1 MQDQVEVLVAG
12 AGPVGLT
19 AALELARRGVRVRV
33 VDGAVGP
40 AVTSRAIAVHPRT
53 LETYDQMGVLEEMSR
68 RMQRITAFT
77 VFAGG
82 RRVIRLDADYSA
94 SPTRFPFST
103 TIDQVLTEEVLREAL
118 TAAGVPIEWSVRLES
133 FEQDDSGVRA
143 ELARPDGSRERL
155 DVPWLI
161 GADGGHSTVRKQLG
175 LPLLGDA
182 NETWLLADAEVS
194 TTIPRNSIYLI
205 RAEGT
210 MLMMAPMPGGSRW
223 RMLDTADV
231 SYDGDAKMVADRFSR
246 KLTAGLGHEVKVA
259 EPNWVSVFT
268 AQQRMVPAMRAG
280 RCFVAGDAAHVHSP
294 ASGQGMNTGIQE
306 AYNLAWKLAMVIHG
320 HAGDRLL
327 DSYGA
332 ERVPIGA
339 ELLDSTRK
347 ATKLVALR
355 NALAGVA
362 LPIVFGLARRVPP
375 LRIKMQR
382 TALGRVAGL
391 GVRYP
396 KSALTGTDEPGRVSG
411 PAPGERVTQVLPEA
425 AASAGWRE
433 FVAELREP
441 NWTLLVFPTAEDTG
455 TDGPEGGAELVARQA
470 ERDHGAWLTVRT
482 ATPDGM
488 AGPGPLADPGAAL
501 RTGLGARDGSWLLVR
516 PDGYL
521 AARGNGLT
529 MPALDR
535 ALAPIGPRTASRTA
549 PETVEPLAGT

>member
-1 MQDQVEVLVAG
+1 MQEAVDVLVAG

-33 VDGAVGP
+33 VDAAAGP

-53 LETYDQMGVLEEMSR
+53 LETYDQIGVLDEMLR

-82 RRVIRLDADYSA
+82 RRVIRLDADYTA

-103 TIDQVLTEEVLREAL
+103 TIDQVLTEEVLRDAL
-118 TAAGVPIEWSVRLES
+118 AAAGVTIEWGVRLGT
-133 FEQDDSGVRA
+133 FTHDDHGVHA
-143 ELARPDGSRERL
+143 TLHTPDGDARDI

-175 LPLLGDA
+175 LPLIGEA
-182 NETWLLADAEVS
+182 NETWLLADADVTCEL
-194 TTIPRNSIYLI
+194 PRNSIYLI

-223 RMLDTADV
+223 RMLDTVDV
-231 SYDGDAKMVADRFSR
+231 DHDGDARIVADRFAR
-246 KLTAGLGHEVKVA
+246 KLTAGLGHEVSVA
-259 EPNWVSVFT
+259 DPNWVSVFT

-306 AYNLAWKLAMVIHG
+306 AYNLGWKLASVIHG

-327 DSYGA
+327 DSYGV
-332 ERVPIGA
+332 ERVPIGQ
-339 ELLDSTRK
+339 ELLASTGK
-347 ATKLVALR
+347 ATKLVALK

-362 LPIVFGLARRVPP
+362 LPLVFGLARRVPP
-375 LRIKMQR
+375 LRVKMQR

-396 KSALTGTDEPGRVSG
+396 DSPLTGADEPGRTSG
-411 PAPGERVTQVLPEA
+411 PAPGERVTQVLPETA
-425 AASAGWRE
+425 AAPGWRQL
-433 FVAELREP
+433 VDELRDLT
-441 NWTLLVFPTAEDTG
+441 WTLLVFPADDAGAAADEALHTARR
-455 TDGPEGGAELVARQA
+455 AQ
-470 ERDHGAWLTVRT
+470 ERHGAWLTVRT
-482 ATPDGM
+482 ASAAGD
-488 AGPGPLADPGAAL
+488 AGPGALADPGDVL
-501 RTGLGARDGSWLLVR
+501 RASLGARAGSWLLIR

-521 AARGNGLT
+521 AARGAELT
-529 MPALDR
+529 EHTLAA
-535 ALAPIGPRTASRTA
+535 ALAPAAPRTASRTA
-549 PETVEPLAGT
+549 PEVVEPLAGA